1 LISDFLGKDLAD
13 YLATLPVATRI
24 IRKQNRTG
32 LIKARLLGVKHAKS
46 EVLTFLDSHCECN
59 NGWLEPLLARI
70 AANRFDV

>member
-1 LISDFLGKDLAD
+1 MISDFLGKDLAD
-13 YLATLPVATRI
+13 YIATLPVSTKI

-46 EVLTFLDSHCECN
+46 QVITFLDSHCECN

-70 AANRFDV
+70 AADRFDV